1 MFEFTKNNGTS
12 LAYHVL
18 LDYLVIRTILDF
30 RLLSTCVCVCGGGGL
45 AYTCRMFLMLFIILS
60 ISCLF
65 FGLVIDSG
73 PRHMKTMQRSTFQ
86 KLIME
91 TSYRRSRVNAEKYP

>member
-30 RLLSTCVCVCGGGGL
+30 RLLSTCVCVCGGGGGVSVYMQNVSNAVHYL
-45 AYTCRMFLMLFIILS
+45 KHLLFVLW
-60 ISCLF
+60 SC
-65 FGLVIDSG
+65 D
-73 PRHMKTMQRSTFQ
+73 
-86 KLIME
+86 
-91 TSYRRSRVNAEKYP
+91 